1 MLSVFSAKHLVLV
14 PTKAGIV
21 FLKTSQIS
29 CVLMEAKWIQAF
41 KCAEGIQES
50 AFLYV
55 IGPPEFVH

>member
-1 MLSVFSAKHLVLV
+1 
-14 PTKAGIV
+14 
-21 FLKTSQIS
+21 
-29 CVLMEAKWIQAF
+29 MEAKWIQAF